1 MIDRYDAGKRT
12 RRAVLGDCHAGRAE
26 DAKTEFDEPF
36 QAMITEVA
44 WGTVRARNT
53 FSRRERSALTIAR
66 LAATGNFEEIQMHAR
81 ATASTGAS
89 ADVFSP
95 ESQPCSAPAEACAF
109 ACADVHGRG
118 RK

>member
-1 MIDRYDAGKRT
+1 MTDRYDAGMRT
-12 RRAVLGDCHAGRAE
+12 RRAVLGESHVDRAAAE
-26 DAKTEFDEPF
+26 KTEFSEPL
-36 QAMITEVA
+36 QAMITEGA
-44 WGTVRARNT
+44 WGTARARDT
-53 FSRRERSALTIAR
+53 ISRRERSMRTIAR
-66 LAATGNFEEIQMHAR
+66 LAATRNFEEIQMHAR
-81 ATASTGAS
+81 TTASTGAS